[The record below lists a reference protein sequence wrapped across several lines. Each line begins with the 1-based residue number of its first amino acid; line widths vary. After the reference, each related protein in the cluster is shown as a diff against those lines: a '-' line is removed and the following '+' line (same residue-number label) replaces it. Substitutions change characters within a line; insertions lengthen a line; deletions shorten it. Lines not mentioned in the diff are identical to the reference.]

1 MPSKSKRVAKK
12 KKEPVGFVIFLSIVV
27 SILALLQNRYGQ
39 FSDIRGFYGM
49 HFSDG
54 QHQWPFSTHT
64 LLGAAESIHPVEYP
78 ALTGLIMWLISF
90 FVEPAQF
97 AWVDYFRITASL
109 HVILY
114 AITAYYIKVLAGRK
128 WAIVFI
134 ISPAVLYSLNRNWD
148 IWAIVAMIWAI
159 YLFEK
164 GKFRMSAVVLAVSI
178 ATKLFPIVLL
188 FPIFIYFMRRK
199 EFRIFIEYFAITMGS
214 WLLIN
219 IPFMIINF
227 RGWSYFYEFSYKRGL
242 GSASIFEVTGILGFG
257 IPTWSILFYILNA
270 LLFGGL
276 GLYLWKSARNVPLT
290 ESAFFTMFAFILFNK
305 QYSMQYVIWL
315 AALAVLALA
324 HLSQKRQFTMLYIYA
339 IWQASELVFQYSF
352 FQNILT
358 NINANTATPASPQI
372 SSTTYAMT
380 GIVRYTLAVLFT
392 VLLARYLYQEKKS
405 EPAIKSGS

>member
-199 EFRIFIEYFAITMGS
+199 EFRIFIEYFVITMGS

-358 NINANTATPASPQI
+358 NINANTATPASPQVS
-372 SSTTYAMT
+372 SSTYAT
-380 GIVRYTLAVLFT
+380 IGIVRYTLAVLFT
-392 VLLARYLYQEKKS
+392 VLLAKYLYQEKKT
-405 EPAIKSGS
+405 EPATKSGS

>member
-1 MPSKSKRVAKK
+1 V
-12 KKEPVGFVIFLSIVV
+12 
-27 SILALLQNRYGQ
+27 
-39 FSDIRGFYGM
+39 
-49 HFSDG
+49 
-54 QHQWPFSTHT
+54 
-64 LLGAAESIHPVEYP
+64 
-78 ALTGLIMWLISF
+78 
-90 FVEPAQF
+90 
-97 AWVDYFRITASL
+97 
-109 HVILY
+109 LY
-114 AITAYYIKVLAGRK
+114 AITTYYIKVLAGRK
-128 WAIVFI
+128 WAIVFA

-148 IWAIVAMIWAI
+148 IWAVVAMIWAI

-164 GKFRMSAVVLAVSI
+164 GKFRMSAVVLAVSV
-178 ATKLFPIVLL
+178 ATKFFPIVLL
-188 FPIFIYFMRRK
+188 FPIFFYFVRRK
-199 EFRIFIEYFAITMGS
+199 EFRTFVEYFLIAMGS

-219 IPFMIINF
+219 LPFMIINF

-290 ESAFFTMFAFILFNK
+290 ESAFLTMFAFILFNK

-352 FQNILT
+352 FQQILT

-380 GIVRYTLAVLFT
+380 GIVRYTLAVLFA
-392 VLLARYLYQEKKS
+392 VLLAKYLYQEKKS

>member
-1 MPSKSKRVAKK
+1 VVKK
-12 KKEPVGFVIFLSIVV
+12 KKEPVAFVIFLSIAV
-27 SILALLQNRYGQ
+27 SILAILQNRYGQ

-54 QHQWPFSTHT
+54 QHQWPYSVRT
-64 LLGAAESIHPVEYP
+64 LLGTTEIRNPVEYP

-97 AWVDYFRITASL
+97 AWVDYFRITASF
-109 HVILY
+109 HVVLY
-114 AITAYYIKVLAGRK
+114 AITTYYIKGLAGRK
-128 WAIVFI
+128 WAIVFA

-164 GKFRMSAVVLAVSI
+164 GKFRMSAVVLAVSV
-178 ATKLFPIVLL
+178 ATKFFPIVLL
-188 FPIFIYFMRRK
+188 FPIFIYFVRRK
-199 EFRIFIEYFAITMGS
+199 EFRTFVEYFLITMGS

-219 IPFMIINF
+219 LPFMLINF

-352 FQNILT
+352 FQQILT

-372 SSTTYAMT
+372 SSSTYATT
-380 GIVRYTLAVLFT
+380 GIIRYALAVLFT

-405 EPAIKSGS
+405 ELPAKSGS